1 MIKRTQIVTKH
12 VAKRMNE
19 RTNIRTN
26 KANEMKWA
34 KARKNGVIFAFY
46 MLFVASTI

>member
-1 MIKRTQIVTKH
+1 MIKRTQIVPKH
-12 VAKRMNE
+12 VANRMNE
-19 RTNIRTN
+19 RTN

-34 KARKNGVIFAFY
+34 KARKNGVIFAFS